1 MNGACQ
7 RLSASIRSQFQLR
20 NLSHNLHLHQ
30 PRAGPTET
38 LKQKIAEV
46 EKKRKK
52 KNKKDD
58 GFVVLVPEG
67 QKWLDTPSVPMTL
80 TFIAI
85 AIAAKLLY
93 DVPIYLRISIFC
105 SLLSF
110 NSVVH

>member
-38 LKQKIAEV
+38 LKQKIAEL
-46 EKKRKK
+46 EKKKK
-52 KNKKDD
+52 KNKKHD

-67 QKWLDTPSVPMTL
+67 QKWLDTPSVPVTL

-85 AIAAKLLY
+85 AIGAKLLY
-93 DVPIYLRISIFC
+93 DVLIYLRISTFC

-110 NSVVH
+110 NSIVP

>member
-1 MNGACQ
+1 MNEACQ

-30 PRAGPTET
+30 PHAGPPKT
-38 LKQKIAEV
+38 LKQKIAEL

-52 KNKKDD
+52 NKRHD
-58 GFVVLVPEG
+58 GIVALVLEG
-67 QKWLDTPSVPMTL
+67 QKWLDTLSMPMTL

-85 AIAAKLLY
+85 AIGAKLLY
-93 DVPIYLRISIFC
+93 DIPIYLRIIC

-110 NSVVH
+110 NSVVT